1 MRISLITICRDEAEN
16 LDRCLESVRGVADEL
31 CVLDT
36 GSTDDTIAVARRHG
50 ATVGE
55 VPWGDDFAAAR
66 NTSLELATGDWA
78 LILDADEEL
87 VVHGA
92 RGTLEGFAR
101 AHPRAI
107 GRLRLSNLGAA
118 GAGGGASEID
128 ISRFFPLGMGLTF
141 RGKVHEQLAA
151 APLGDAAPEDAR
163 ELPRLDTGGRIL
175 HHGYRAETIAAR
187 SKLQRNGR
195 LLALAVEEDPADPYL
210 WSHLGRTAF
219 VAEQHQRAFDACAR
233 AIELLGA
240 GDAPYLGLL
249 YETAGYALRSLGRS
263 AEARALLGRIERRFH
278 RRADT
283 RFLIALLEL
292 DAGRLAEAEAGFRA
306 CLELKGLTPEGGET
320 TRSCSTWAPAFNL
333 GVMHEVLQHLD
344 VARDWYHR
352 ALEHYPDH
360 QASLEALARCGAA
373 R

>member
-55 VPWGDDFAAAR
+55 LPWGDDFAAAR
-66 NTSLELATGDWA
+66 NASLGLATGDWA

-87 VVHGA
+87 VTPGA
-92 RGTLEGFAR
+92 RAALEGFAL

-107 GRLRLSNLGAA
+107 GRLRLANLDAE
-118 GAGGGASEID
+118 GAGSEID
-128 ISRFFPLGMGLTF
+128 LSRFFPLGMGLTF

-151 APLGDAAPEDAR
+151 DAR
-163 ELPRLDTGGRIL
+163 ELERLDTGAKIL

-187 SKLQRNGR
+187 SKLQRNRR
-195 LLALAVEEDPADPYL
+195 LLTLAVEEDPADPYL
-210 WSHLGRTAF
+210 WYHLGRTAF
-219 VAEQHQRAFDACAR
+219 VAEEHQRALDACAR

-240 GDAPYLGLL
+240 GDTPYLGLL

-263 AEARALLGRIERRFH
+263 AEARTLLGRVERRFH

-292 DAGRLAEAEAGFRA
+292 DAGRLAEAEAGFLA
-306 CLELKGLTPEGGET
+306 CLELEGVTPEGGET

-344 VARDWYHR
+344 VARDWYRR
-352 ALEHYPDH
+352 ALEHHPDH
-360 QASLEALARCGAA
+360 PASLEALARCGAA